1 MTFLI
6 STFGP
11 VVISWFFIAHRRI
24 ASGYFCLGAAVARR
38 RPSDRPSLRSVVS
51 IARGEAHE
59 SETDGRVAAAAVP
72 TTRRTRLSARARPG
86 LTGRPAG
93 GSPWLGEPPTRADPP
108 THHRINGGM
117 KRSGGR
123 TQTESRDVPRSC
135 RTSGSCRRRRCP
147 RTHPPPGGSNQ
158 DRTVCVRAVDARRR
172 SSDRPS
178 LRSVFSIDRAWGGAR
193 VRDWTTRSTR
203 LSGRARPGL
212 LSGPAGWW
220 ASAHPP
226 GSRQTHHK
234 MRTGDEEERGRKSR
248 DGVPRRTAESSM

>member
-108 THHRINGGM
+108 THHRI
-117 KRSGGR
+117 
-123 TQTESRDVPRSC
+123 
-135 RTSGSCRRRRCP
+135 
-147 RTHPPPGGSNQ
+147 H
-158 DRTVCVRAVDARRR
+158 
-172 SSDRPS
+172 
-178 LRSVFSIDRAWGGAR
+178 
-193 VRDWTTRSTR
+193 
-203 LSGRARPGL
+203 
-212 LSGPAGWW
+212 
-220 ASAHPP
+220 
-226 GSRQTHHK
+226 
-234 MRTGDEEERGRKSR
+234 GDEEERGEKHRRSPATHPGHVVLLVAVVGVGVHVHTRPPEDRIRIELCVCARWTHGAGRQIVRLSEASSR
-248 DGVPRRTAESSM
+248 SIAHGEAHESETGRREARDSPAERGLGSCQDRPAGGPVPTHRAAGRPTTK